1 MHVGVLSVCIA
12 ATLLFALSTA
22 TDEQASEPPLGIAV
36 VFAGLEQTCFQEAGM
51 TAEETTALLN
61 TRLQATEA
69 LHGVRLPG
77 STDRDFLTQ
86 VDRYAPTPVIA
97 EGIKSKWLNFTV
109 CIGRETAKL
118 VPGPSAVP
126 T

>member
-1 MHVGVLSVCIA
+1 MVGVLNVCLA

-22 TDEQASEPPLGIAV
+22 TDEQASEHPLGGIAA
-36 VFAGLEQTCFQEAGM
+36 VFARLEQTCFQEAGM
-51 TAEETTALLN
+51 TAEEITALLDI
-61 TRLQATEA
+61 RRQATEA
-69 LHGVRLPG
+69 LHGARPG

-86 VDRYAPTPVIA
+86 VDHYAPTPVIA

-109 CIGRETAKL
+109 CIGREAAKL